1 MSLKKPQ
8 GREHNTGSKTRLAMA
23 IAAFAGAS
31 ALASTSVQAAP
42 GDALEPRFAVGQ
54 PYSGRGVS
62 VARNS
67 SGAFVV
73 VWLTNNQILGRRFSS
88 NAQPLDDGFVIDEFG
103 LPTSPNPSLRD
114 TSPDVAID
122 DAGDFVVVWSEVNY
136 AIPTVPQRY
145 LARVMARR
153 YAADGHVAAAKFPVD
168 TSIDGPGATLLSP
181 VSFALSPSVAM
192 NRNGR
197 FVIGWTNTDS
207 IQLTPLSPYSRDGAQ
222 TVLTRVF
229 AANGV
234 PVGRTQVAATVR
246 VQTIDFH
253 APSLP
258 IGVGAG
264 LRSERHIATDALDVA
279 IDADGDYAV
288 TWVQQGSAEAF
299 AYLTNGSL
307 YSPRDIGFDLE
318 RETSRLLT
326 KRYNANGIPS
336 QLQPVL
342 AAASAE
348 PYSRIDAAIRRPSL
362 AMRDDGSFVL
372 GWSQRVGD
380 QDRILARRFNPR
392 GFPASDAITIAADE
406 VFATTDLAVSD
417 GSNGGFVAAW
427 IDLQVPST
435 LKVARFAGDDT
446 PLGGARDAGPLL
458 VDRYTAERTG
468 RSTLFHKNPNL
479 GLASDQNGNFVVVIG
494 DTVNPTGAG
503 VFGQAFE
510 GP

>member
-1 MSLKKPQ
+1 MSLNKSQ
-8 GREHNTGSKTRLAMA
+8 GREHNTGCKTLLAMA

-31 ALASTSVQAAP
+31 ALAPTSVQAVP
-42 GDALEPRFAVGQ
+42 GDALGPRFAVGQ

-73 VWLTNNQILGRRFSS
+73 VWLANHQLLGRRFSS

-103 LPTSPNPSLRD
+103 VPTSPNPSVID
-114 TSPDVAID
+114 TTPDVAID

-136 AIPTVPQRY
+136 AIPTVRQRS

-153 YAADGHVAAAKFPVD
+153 YTADGHAAAAKFPVD
-168 TSIDGPGATLLSP
+168 TRIDGPGAALFSP

-207 IQLTPLSPYSRDGAQ
+207 IQLTPLSPYSSDGAQ
-222 TVLTRVF
+222 TVLTQVF

-234 PVGRTQVAATVR
+234 PVGRAQVAATVR
-246 VQTIDFH
+246 VQTIDLH
-253 APSLP
+253 APPVP
-258 IGVGAG
+258 IAGAG

-279 IDADGDYAV
+279 IDADGDYGVA
-288 TWVQQGSAEAF
+288 WVQQGSAEAF

-307 YSPRDIGFDLE
+307 YSPRDIGVELD

-326 KRYNANGIPS
+326 RRYHANGTPS
-336 QLQPVL
+336 TLGPVL

-372 GWSQRVGD
+372 GWSQRFRD
-380 QDRILARRFNPR
+380 QDRILARRFDSR

-406 VFATTDLAVSD
+406 AFPTTDLAISKS
-417 GSNGGFVAAW
+417 GNGGFVAAW
-427 IDLQVPST
+427 IDLQVPSR
-435 LKVARFAGDDT
+435 LKIARFAADDA
-446 PLGGARDAGPLL
+446 PLGAPRDAGPLL
-458 VDRYTAERTG
+458 VDRYGGESTG
-468 RSTLFHKNPNL
+468 RSLLLHKNPNF
-479 GLASDQNGNFVVVIG
+479 GLASDQNGNFVIVLG
-494 DTVNPTGAG
+494 DTVNSSGAG
-503 VFGQAFE
+503 IFGQTFE